1 MGQNEKILRSVYARY
16 AKSGLVSVISEFDE
30 NVVWRSPGAANRIR
44 TAGEWRGRDG
54 ARAFFATLG
63 RDWTLKALQLHE
75 IYSSDDCSFAA
86 RIRVLAA
93 SNTTGKTV
101 QVEKVDFVTMRNGK
115 ITSYAEVF
123 DTAPFERASRL

>member
-16 AKSGLVSVISEFDE
+16 AKSGLESVISEFDE

-75 IYSSDDCSFAA
+75 IYS
-86 RIRVLAA
+86 
-93 SNTTGKTV
+93 
-101 QVEKVDFVTMRNGK
+101 
-115 ITSYAEVF
+115 
-123 DTAPFERASRL
+123 